1 MSSDKRSS
9 RRARNSCASHE
20 ETKLNTLRVA
30 SHSDPSAT
38 AGAIANAVRETGEAE
53 IQVIGPRAVNQAVK
67 AIAIARGYVAASGVD
82 LYCVPSFTNIQV
94 MESEHGKTAIHLA
107 IRSRHGMM
115 AASFP
120 ESGSEIAV
128 ES

>member
-1 MSSDKRSS
+1 MLSAKRSS
-9 RRARNSCASHE
+9 RRARSSCASYE
-20 ETKLNTLRVA
+20 ETKLNTLKVA

-38 AGAIANAVRETGEAE
+38 AAAIATAVRQTGEAE
-53 IQVIGPRAVNQAVK
+53 IQVIGPRTVNQAVK

-82 LYCVPSFTNIQV
+82 LYCVPNFTSIRV

-107 IRSRHGMM
+107 IRSCHEMM
-115 AASFP
+115 AVSFP
-120 ESGSEIAV
+120 KSGSGTAV